1 MNIIKGFMKWAIVNA
16 IISFIFVY
24 VIHHKDSDLKKNAA
38 NLDQDGIHV
47 ACRSQL
53 EGKIHGMAC
62 SLCRAK
68 WKNENQPKSLQ
79 DGIIEYAERKYG
91 KKVSNFSNAETM
103 EVYQMLFD

>member
-1 MNIIKGFMKWAIVNA
+1 MKWAIVNA

-62 SLCRAK
+62 SLCRSK
-68 WKNENQPKSLQ
+68 WSDLKPSKSLQ
-79 DGIIEYAERKYG
+79 DEIIEYAERKYG
-91 KKVSNFSNAETM
+91 KKVSNFTNAETM

>member
-1 MNIIKGFMKWAIVNA
+1 MKWAIVNA

-62 SLCRAK
+62 SLCRSK
-68 WKNENQPKSLQ
+68 WSDLKPSKSLQ

>member
-1 MNIIKGFMKWAIVNA
+1 MNIIKSFMKWAIVNA

-62 SLCRAK
+62 SLCRSK
-68 WKNENQPKSLQ
+68 WSDLKPSKSNCSLLWMKLI
-79 DGIIEYAERKYG
+79 GSSFI
-91 KKVSNFSNAETM
+91 FWL
-103 EVYQMLFD
+103 MLFLEV